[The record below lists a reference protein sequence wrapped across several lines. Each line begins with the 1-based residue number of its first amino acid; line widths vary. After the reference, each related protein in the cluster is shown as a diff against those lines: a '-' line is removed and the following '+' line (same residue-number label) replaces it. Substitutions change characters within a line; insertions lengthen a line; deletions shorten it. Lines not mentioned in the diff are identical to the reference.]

1 MSDREVTETTLD
13 AIETDGAKSDGEVPD
28 TTLGAVKTDGA
39 ETEDFKFDAA
49 MTATASP
56 DNSYWLTLESVYKLE
71 NIDIPIP
78 KDGWVWFYSQI

>member
-1 MSDREVTETTLD
+1 MKSFAIMAMMAVVTF
-13 AIETDGAKSDGEVPD
+13 GA
-28 TTLGAVKTDGA
+28 
-39 ETEDFKFDAA
+39 EDFKFDAA